1 MADDEHDN
9 NDNEHDNDDSNDD
22 DDAGVPATLEAALE
36 RLAVVERE
44 LAETRRES
52 IGRRR
57 RIGELEG
64 ELSTLREQGM
74 GEQERAVEQ
83 ARREEREK
91 LEAEHRSERVRAS
104 LLLAAS
110 TKLRDPQDAV
120 RYVDLDALAEHED
133 GQLDRAA
140 GRAIDELLEQKDY
153 LAAGAD
159 DDATSGVRSPGPR
172 QRQPAGGRVRETD
185 MNARIRKQLR
195 R

>member
-9 NDNEHDNDDSNDD
+9 NDDSNDNDDRNDD
-22 DDAGVPATLEAALE
+22 DDAGAPATLEAALE

-153 LAAGAD
+153 LAAGSD
-159 DDATSGVRSPGPR
+159 DDATSGARSPGPR
-172 QRQPAGGRVRETD
+172 QRQPAGGRARETD